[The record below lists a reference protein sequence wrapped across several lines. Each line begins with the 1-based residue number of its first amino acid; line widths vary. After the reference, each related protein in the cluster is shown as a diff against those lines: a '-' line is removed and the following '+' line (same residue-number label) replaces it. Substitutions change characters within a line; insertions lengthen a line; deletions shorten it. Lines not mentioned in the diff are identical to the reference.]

1 MMDRIKRRRKGRAA
15 ALLMS
20 SFFLFLPGLEAW
32 AQASAQAGPP
42 VARLIRGPEALR
54 GLPFFGPNVLPAL
67 RVDYDLAGV
76 AIKVWSCRSTLVFGL
91 EWSAPERAGA
101 GAPRLRSLARP
112 AGSVLALAGDGYTL
126 FLESPAD
133 GPSLRRFALALER
146 QFKPFFLN
154 ARGDAELSF
163 PAFVDLSP

>member
-1 MMDRIKRRRKGRAA
+1 MDRIKSRRQGRAA

-20 SFFLFLPGLEAW
+20 SFFLLLPGLEAW

-42 VARLIRGPEALR
+42 LARLVRGPEALR

-67 RVDYDLAGV
+67 KVDYDLAGMAV
-76 AIKVWSCRSTLVFGL
+76 KVWSCRSPLVYGA
-91 EWSAPERAGA
+91 EWSAPEKAGTG
-101 GAPRLRSLARP
+101 GARLRFLARP

-126 FLESPAD
+126 FLESPGD